1 MCAVLRGSDLCV
13 CVGICLMYTC
23 VLGAVREVSYPPG
36 LEWQVVVSH
45 HVDAGNRTRS
55 GPLQEQVLLSAEPSL
70 QPCIPVSL
78 VCSMRGSL
86 I

>member
-1 MCAVLRGSDLCV
+1 MCMDVFASMYV
-13 CVGICLMYTC
+13 CVPSVCSGHREQKK
-23 VLGAVREVSYPPG
+23 VLDPSE
-36 LEWQVVVSH
+36 LELQMVVSH